1 MRSRGDRLLS
11 RAIRI
16 SGGSALRGT
25 ITVSGAKNAV
35 LKHMAAAILAEG
47 ASTFHRVPRIADV
60 EVMAEVLRRL
70 GADVRFEGSAMVVD
84 ASAMDS
90 FEAPYD
96 LVSAMRASILVL
108 GPLVARFGKARVAM
122 PGGCNIGSRKI
133 DLHLKGL
140 QQLGASIQSEHG
152 YIEASAPDGL
162 RGAHIFLDFPSV
174 GATEN
179 LVMASVKASGTTII
193 ENAAREPE
201 IQDLVTFLRA
211 MGAQIE
217 GAGTSTLII
226 EGVRELVPAEHAVVG
241 DRIEAGTMLVAGAL
255 AAESLT
261 VDGADPAHLELVLR
275 KLSDA
280 GVDIHVEGKRM
291 TVTSPG
297 RFRPV
302 DVATLP
308 YPGFPTDMQPQFM
321 AMLALADG
329 DSVITENVF
338 ESRFM
343 FADELRRMGAD
354 ITIDGHRAIIRG
366 VDRLSGAP
374 VKAPDLRGGA
384 ALVLAGLVA
393 EGETLVGDTYHIE
406 RGYED
411 LVGKLAGV
419 GAAIEWVEIEEVG
432 VGAHA

>member
-1 MRSRGDRLLS
+1 MS

-16 SGGSALRGT
+16 TGGHPLAGT
-25 ITVSGAKNAV
+25 VVVGGAKNAV
-35 LKHMAAAILAEG
+35 LKHMAAAILADGE
-47 ASTFHRVPRIADV
+47 SVIRRVPRIADV
-60 EVMAEVLRRL
+60 DVMAEVLRRL
-70 GADVRFEGSAMVVD
+70 GARVRFEGDVMRVDSATL
-84 ASAMDS
+84 DS

-140 QQLGASIQSEHG
+140 QQLGAEITSEHG
-152 YIEASAPDGL
+152 YIQASAPRGL
-162 RGAHIFLDFPSV
+162 SGAHIFLDFPSV

-179 LVMASVKASGTTII
+179 LLMAAVQAHGTTTI

-201 IQDLVTFLRA
+201 IQDLVAFLRA
-211 MGAQIE
+211 MGAAIE
-217 GAGTSTLII
+217 GAGTSTLVI
-226 EGVRELVPAEHAVVG
+226 EGVEELRPAEHTVIG

-255 AAESLT
+255 AAKRLAVE
-261 VDGADPAHLELVLR
+261 GADPTHLELVLN
-275 KLSDA
+275 KLAEA
-280 GVDIHVEGKRM
+280 GVEVQVDGRRM
-291 TVTSPG
+291 VVASPG

-321 AMLALADG
+321 AMLSLADG

-354 ITIDGHRAIIRG
+354 ITIEGHRAIVRG
-366 VDRLSGAP
+366 VERLSGAP
-374 VKAPDLRGGA
+374 VMAPDLRGGA
-384 ALVLAGLVA
+384 ALVLAGLAA
-393 EGETLVGDTYHIE
+393 EGETLVAGTYHIE

-411 LVGKLAGV
+411 LVGKLRSV
-419 GAAIEWVEIEEVG
+419 GAAVEWVDLAEGGSG
-432 VGAHA
+432 VDA